1 MESIAL
7 DSVISDDGERQ
18 GSSPVEMCRA
28 TGCTQETPPYL
39 FLELYSSNRT
49 VAIDRKYKKLIEYF
63 SDIGG
68 IVEFLTFVVVFS
80 YSWYNNMVLERQ
92 LINYGILAKEEDA
105 DTDQDGFVDLSEQ
118 NQSRFYS
125 LTDVFKI
132 FIRGL
137 PCWNIFCCCC
147 CRKKEF
153 KEKAES
159 YEQCQ
164 DALTSRM
171 DVVNLIK
178 NLTLINIIKESL
190 LDEHHLK
197 LLPYLLL
204 TNNDELDNLGEV
216 AMQPN
221 SITENVD
228 IGQLG
233 ISEQEEKVKCMS
245 IKEAIKRIN
254 EDQAD
259 SDIGKKLNAYIKAN
273 LPENLVN
280 EDFHQNKIEIEMVQ
294 GDQGLNQVM
303 D

>member
-1 MESIAL
+1 
-7 DSVISDDGERQ
+7 
-18 GSSPVEMCRA
+18 VEMCRE

-39 FLELYSSNRT
+39 FLELYSSNRS
-49 VAIDRKYKKLIEYF
+49 VEINRKYKKLIEYF

-80 YSWYNNMVLERQ
+80 YSWYNNMVMERQ

-105 DTDQDGFVDLSEQ
+105 DIDQDGFVDLSEQ

-125 LTDVFKI
+125 LSDVFKI
-132 FIRGL
+132 FIKGL
-137 PCWNIFCCCC
+137 PCWNVCCCC
-147 CRKKEF
+147 FCRKKEF

-171 DVVNLIK
+171 DVINLIK

-204 TNNDELDNLGEV
+204 TNNDELGN
-216 AMQPN
+216 MQGTPLQTHT
-221 SITENVD
+221 IAENID
-228 IGQLG
+228 GAQLG
-233 ISEQEEKVKCMS
+233 ISEQDERVKSMS
-245 IKEAIKRIN
+245 IKDAIKRIN

-280 EDFHQNKIEIEMVQ
+280 EDFYKAKIEI
-294 GDQGLNQVM
+294 GPDQADLRLNQTEM
-303 D
+303 PFG